1 MRNVH
6 AIRKYGVG
14 LPVFF
19 FGYTSTSTS
28 EQCEFHASFFCIL
41 QKHWI
46 NMRKIKL
53 YIATSIDGYIARSD
67 GDLDWLTGFPNPEKT
82 DYGYQTLF
90 ESIDIVIMGGRTYR
104 DILSMDVVWPYQAKN
119 TYVIT
124 HHSLSEE
131 KNIQFITHDIVETI
145 TQIRNEN
152 GQDIWLVGGGEIAS
166 MLLNHELIDEMIIT
180 TVPIILGNG
189 IPLFSKITKESQWE
203 ISIYHKYKNGVTQ
216 SHYKIKR

>member
-1 MRNVH
+1 MLYESMAWACLFSSLGIPVPLRRNSVS
-6 AIRKYGVG
+6 
-14 LPVFF
+14 
-19 FGYTSTSTS
+19 STLL
-28 EQCEFHASFFCIL
+28 FCIL

-46 NMRKIKL
+46 NMRNIKL

-90 ESIDIVIMGGRTYR
+90 EFIDIVIMGGRTYR
-104 DILSMDVVWPYQAKN
+104 DILSMDVVWPYQAKK

-124 HHSLSEE
+124 HHSLAEE
-131 KNIQFITHDIVETI
+131 KNIQFITHDIVEKI